1 MKNDGYS
8 VIFVSHKLTEVLS
21 IADRITVLR
30 RGRLVE
36 TMSNRNVRKQE
47 LANLMV
53 GRDVVFDMGQR
64 GGEGP
69 QAATSANARTVL
81 KMQNVTA
88 RNDRHLVALDNVSL
102 ILNPGEIMGIA
113 GVAGNGQLELAEVIT
128 GLRKV
133 ELGAIY
139 TLGKNVTN
147 RSVREIIELGVAY
160 IPEDRINVGSIGTLG
175 ITDNVLL
182 KCYDLFSF
190 FDMSEISNCSK
201 ALMDKYD
208 VVYSDI
214 SAPVKY
220 LSGGNLQKL
229 ILSRE
234 LREMPK
240 LLVAAYPTRGLD
252 VGAIEYVRNV
262 LLACRESGSAILL
275 ISEDLD
281 ELLTMSDRIEVMYEG
296 RLTSMPT
303 KDIHRIGLAMAG
315 LHKE

>member
-1 MKNDGYS
+1 LRMED
-8 VIFVSHKLTEVLS
+8 VI
-21 IADRITVLR
+21 
-30 RGRLVE
+30 
-36 TMSNRNVRKQE
+36 
-47 LANLMV
+47 
-53 GRDVVFDMGQR
+53 
-64 GGEGP
+64 
-69 QAATSANARTVL
+69 
-81 KMQNVTA
+81 A
-88 RNDRHLVALDNVSL
+88 RNNRHLVALDSMSL
-102 ILNPGEIMGIA
+102 ILNSGEILGIA

-133 ELGAIY
+133 ESGSIYVLGRD
-139 TLGKNVTN
+139 VTN
-147 RSVREIIELGVAY
+147 RSVKEIIELGVAY

-175 ITDNVLL
+175 IADNVLL

-190 FDMSEISNCSK
+190 FDMSEISKCSK

-208 VVYSDI
+208 VVYSDL
-214 SAPVKY
+214 SAPVRY

-262 LLACRESGSAILL
+262 LLDCRDSGSAILL

-281 ELLTMSDRIEVMYEG
+281 ELLTISDRIEVIYEG
-296 RLTSMPT
+296 KLTSVPT
-303 KDIHRIGLAMAG
+303 KDVHRIGLAMAG
-315 LHKE
+315 LHEE